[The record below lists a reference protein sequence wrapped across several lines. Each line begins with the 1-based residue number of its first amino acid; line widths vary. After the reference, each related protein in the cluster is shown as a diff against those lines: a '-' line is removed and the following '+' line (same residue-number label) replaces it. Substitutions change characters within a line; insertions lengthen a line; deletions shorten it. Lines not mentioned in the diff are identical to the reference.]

1 MLSAEFENQQLYDF
15 FKNTTFDF
23 RDLKVQGHRPQ
34 GVVAFETR

>member
-23 RDLKVQGHRPQ
+23 RDLKFK
-34 GVVAFETR
+34 ATDLKEWFETR